1 MNHPFLLTWAILE
14 YLNYSL
20 FFMISIFTPELC
32 YVDMLLLAEKKSR
45 DKHHKGDRRLVSF
58 VILQLKFVVY
68 ELANCELR
76 SSFPRVMF
84 LKLSRLNLNLCF
96 V

>member
-14 YLNYSL
+14 YINYSL

-45 DKHHKGDRRLVSF
+45 DKLHKGDRRSVRFL
-58 VILQLKFVVY
+58 ILQLKFVVY
-68 ELANCELR
+68 ELANC
-76 SSFPRVMF
+76 
-84 LKLSRLNLNLCF
+84 
-96 V
+96 

>member
-68 ELANCELR
+68 ELANVSLGVVFLELC
-76 SSFPRVMF
+76 F
-84 LKLSRLNLNLCF
+84 LNL
-96 V
+96 VD

>member
-68 ELANCELR
+68 ELANVSLGVVFLELC
-76 SSFPRVMF
+76 F
-84 LKLSRLNLNLCF
+84 LNLAD
-96 V
+96 